1 MGVVHHLIGFHWLR
15 AICFLFLLEDLHCRV
30 SIEES
35 PPESFRYRSPFCS
48 CINQMLFHGIN
59 LFTRQT
65 RLYQMACIVV
75 ALVLTCVC
83 TLPKFINYRPVILK
97 PSRLLDRLSS
107 VWQIHVPDFTQ
118 GGFCM
123 RLMLWAYY
131 ESVSLPLDFRT
142 PRDFRQKLR
151 IRNQNRP
158 PHFGEALP
166 LKDLLL
172 KVLRTVL
179 WVNSFEVHRPD
190 R

>member
-1 MGVVHHLIGFHWLR
+1 MSFIFRLFCTVH
-15 AICFLFLLEDLHCRV
+15 CSFLFGSFCIFCSSYGCCSSSDWISLIARYLFSLSRGRVSAGGSPLEDLHCRV

-75 ALVLTCVC
+75 TLVLTCVC

-123 RLMLWAYY
+123 RLML
-131 ESVSLPLDFRT
+131 
-142 PRDFRQKLR
+142 
-151 IRNQNRP
+151 
-158 PHFGEALP
+158 
-166 LKDLLL
+166 
-172 KVLRTVL
+172 
-179 WVNSFEVHRPD
+179 
-190 R
+190 